1 MLRQGLLVVCALCAL
16 FALSAQATDY
26 RVGERL
32 PAGKATAGG
41 YREIQW
47 DDLMPKGWDPMAAFK
62 GLDLSSMS
70 DSDPRANEA
79 LASARAEWDKAPVE
93 PALNGQR
100 IRLAGFVIPL
110 ERKGD
115 LISEFLLVPYFGACI
130 HVPPPPANQVVHVI
144 ISKPVKG
151 MRTMDTFWVKGRMQ
165 LQGGDS
171 GMGVYGYRIM
181 ADGVEPYEVKRGKK

>member
-1 MLRQGLLVVCALCAL
+1 MMLRQGLLVLCAL
-16 FALSAQATDY
+16 ACLSVQAADY

-32 PAGKATAGG
+32 PAAKATAAG

-62 GLDLSSMS
+62 GLDLSTMS

-100 IRLAGFVIPL
+100 IRLPGFVIPL

-130 HVPPPPANQVVHVI
+130 HVPPPPANQVVHVVV
-144 ISKPVKG
+144 SKPVKG

-171 GMGVYGYRIM
+171 GMGVYAYRIV